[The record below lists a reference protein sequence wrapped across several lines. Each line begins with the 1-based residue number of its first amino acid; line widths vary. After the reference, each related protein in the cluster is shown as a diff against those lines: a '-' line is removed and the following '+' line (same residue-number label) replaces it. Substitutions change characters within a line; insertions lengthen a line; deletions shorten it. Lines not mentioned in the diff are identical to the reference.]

1 MPLVTVRAPTRLD
14 FGGGWTDVPPY
25 SNEQG
30 GRVCNVAITRY
41 ATVTLRDEAA
51 GTRASSRAADSAL
64 AIAALKRSAISSCSC
79 EINSDFPI
87 GAGLGG
93 SSAAGVAM
101 AAAIR
106 IWRGLGI
113 DDLSALA
120 EVSRATEAEDLGI
133 PGGRQ
138 DHYAAA
144 WGGALDLTFNQSTIV
159 TPIRLPATVRA
170 ELESRCVIA
179 YTGES
184 RISGDTIT
192 AVMDAYARREP
203 HVLNALSRMKALAGS
218 MAAVLSSGDIDK
230 LGAAVGEHWNYQRAL
245 HHAIPTPHIDELLA
259 ASLAAGAIGGKA
271 LGASGGGCVIA
282 VAARGRED
290 AVRNALSHSAEL
302 LEFSIDIEG
311 VKVLECTT

>member
-25 SNEQG
+25 SHEQG
-30 GRVCNVAITRY
+30 GRVCNVAISRY
-41 ATVTLRDEAA
+41 ATVTLRDSAA
-51 GTRASSRAADSAL
+51 GEPRSSRAVDSAL
-64 AIAALKRSAISSCSC
+64 AIAALKRSAITSCSC
-79 EINSDFPI
+79 EITNDFPL

-106 IWRGLGI
+106 VWRGVGV
-113 DDLSALA
+113 DDLSTLA

-138 DHYAAA
+138 DHYSAA
-144 WGGALDLTFNQSTIV
+144 WGGALDLTFNDSTV
-159 TPIRLPATVRA
+159 VAPIRLSAA
-170 ELESRCVIA
+170 LCKELESRCVVA

-192 AVMDAYARREP
+192 AVMDAYARRDP

-218 MAAVLSSGDIDK
+218 MAAALSAGDIDK
-230 LGAAVGEHWNYQRAL
+230 LGATVGEHWNFQRSL

-271 LGASGGGCVIA
+271 LGASGGGCVLA

-290 AVRNALSHSAEL
+290 AVRHALSHSAEL
-302 LEFSIDIEG
+302 LDFSIDIEG
-311 VKVLECTT
+311 VKVLECVT